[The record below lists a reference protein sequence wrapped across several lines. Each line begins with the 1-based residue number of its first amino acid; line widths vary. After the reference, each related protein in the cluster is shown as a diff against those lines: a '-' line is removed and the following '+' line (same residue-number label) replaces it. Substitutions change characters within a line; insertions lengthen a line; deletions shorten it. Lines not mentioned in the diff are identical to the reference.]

1 MGKARK
7 AGQNG
12 GFYLMMR
19 RAHAAPELD
28 APVEV
33 RRHPSAR
40 RLTLRVSNSR
50 RAVVVT
56 MPLEVRDEEARH
68 FLERHID
75 WVRERLSAIPTA
87 VPFEHGAEMPLRGEQ
102 HRLAFVGLRPR
113 SIADDIVRPVVWIDR
128 ENGSSQP
135 TVCVSGHLE
144 HAPRRLRDWLIG
156 EARKDLAE
164 RVAYHAERLK
174 LKPRRLSVRDQ
185 SSRWGSCSTT
195 GQLCFSWRLILAPR
209 FVLDYVAAHEV
220 AHLKEMNH
228 GPRFWAL
235 VAKTMPEMRAAKK
248 WLSAHGAQLHA
259 IGPAP

>member
-1 MGKARK
+1 M
-7 AGQNG
+7 
-12 GFYLMMR
+12 LC
-19 RAHAAPELD
+19 RAQPAPGLD

-68 FLERHID
+68 FLERHLD
-75 WVRERLSAIPTA
+75 WVRERLSAIPMA
-87 VPFEHGAEMPLRGEQ
+87 VPFEHGAELPLRGET
-102 HRLAFVGLRPR
+102 HGLAFVGLRPR
-113 SIADDIVRPVVWIDR
+113 SIVDDIVRPVVWTERPADAL
-128 ENGSSQP
+128 P
-135 TVCVSGHLE
+135 KVCVSGHVE
-144 HAPRRLRDWLIG
+144 HAPRRLKDWLIS
-156 EARKDLAE
+156 EARKDLCE
-164 RVAYHAERLK
+164 RVAVHAERLK
-174 LKPRRLSVRDQ
+174 LRPRRLSVRDQ
-185 SSRWGSCSTT
+185 SSRWGSCSTS

-235 VAKTMPEMRAAKK
+235 VERAMPEMQAAKK
-248 WLSAHGAQLHA
+248 WLATHGARLHA